1 VSAAGDQAAAAN
13 ATTRRTVHLFVAA
26 HLLGVVAI
34 YGMALAVGGGWST
47 GVFPPPAAAKM
58 PVASRAAPYTTQH
71 TAAPSQALPAWT
83 QRVEVA
89 APWEGR

>member
-1 VSAAGDQAAAAN
+1 MSAAGDQAAAAN
-13 ATTRRTVHLFVAA
+13 ATTRRNVHLFVAA
-26 HLLGVVAI
+26 HMLGVVAI

-47 GVFPPPAAAKM
+47 GAFPPPAAAKV
-58 PVASRAAPYTTQH
+58 PVAPRAAPHNAQH
-71 TAAPSQALPAWT
+71 TAAPPQALPAWT